1 MPEKILGIGRW
12 ASLGNCYS
20 VYSSWVREIS
30 IFPVSLSL
38 LVGRG
43 QNKPRISW
51 LWKQSLHIV
60 AFLDSSYSLHPLEAF
75 QLLLLPTGAPET
87 THASHTND
95 CGNEIAIEYLLYSFR
110 STTGIYYF
118 TTSVVSFL
126 YFLFLLLNK
135 GHFAFDPKKKK
146 KKLLL
151 TILLSCIYKKHTNNM
166 IYGLLTSS
174 YELTFQIIVLE
185 IDKHVD
191 YYARVWHRKTKTTV
205 MLPLRKYTRAIWKG
219 ILFIIFLFSRK
230 SLE

>member
-146 KKLLL
+146 KK
-151 TILLSCIYKKHTNNM
+151 
-166 IYGLLTSS
+166 TSS
-174 YELTFQIIVLE
+174 DHIAFLHIQKTYQQYDIWFAHILIW
-185 IDKHVD
+185 VD
-191 YYARVWHRKTKTTV
+191 
-205 MLPLRKYTRAIWKG
+205 
-219 ILFIIFLFSRK
+219 FSDHCSRDR
-230 SLE
+230 